1 MTPIS
6 PYIAKQVATN
16 LQYHTNFQ
24 VIETQRPPKN
34 NTSGCKGICWDKSR
48 HKWLAY
54 LSVHGKRIFLGRYRS
69 MESAVKARQIAEEKY
84 YAPLIAQRDAESEV
98 GNDGS

>member
-1 MTPIS
+1 MTPI
-6 PYIAKQVATN
+6 PQNIAKQIATN

-48 HKWLAY
+48 QKWLAY

-84 YAPLIAQRDAESEV
+84 YAPLIAQRDAERR
-98 GNDGS
+98 GANDDS